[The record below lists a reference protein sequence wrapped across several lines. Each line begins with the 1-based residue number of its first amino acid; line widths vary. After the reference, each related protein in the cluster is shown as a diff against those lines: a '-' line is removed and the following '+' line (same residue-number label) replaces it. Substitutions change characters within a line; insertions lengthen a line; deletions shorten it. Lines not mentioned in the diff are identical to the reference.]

1 MPLGTPPAP
10 TQNNIVVNNT
20 VNSVNAPQ
28 TAVAVLNDSMTKVG
42 DKVRQ

>member
-1 MPLGTPPAP
+1 MPTNGKPP

-28 TAVAVLNDSMTKVG
+28 TALAIMGDSATRIG
-42 DKVRQ
+42 DKVRE